1 MLTTPPGNEMGGW
14 PRRRWIV
21 APEVGAVGAE
31 EPRPDDYIP
40 PTRIYSSAM
49 IEQKQTPGPGYVD
62 DREAVLRR
70 LARIEGQVRGV
81 RRMVEDEA
89 YCIDVLT
96 QIAAVDKALDGVAL
110 KLLADHTN
118 HCVRDAV
125 AHGGDDGDEKVRELL
140 AAVER
145 FARTR

>member
-1 MLTTPPGNEMGGW
+1 
-14 PRRRWIV
+14 V
-21 APEVGAVGAE
+21 A
-31 EPRPDDYIP
+31 EP
-40 PTRIYSSAM
+40 SS
-49 IEQKQTPGPGYVD
+49 GPGYLAD
-62 DREAVLRR
+62 KQAVLRR
-70 LARIEGQVRGV
+70 LSRVEGQVRGV

-110 KLLADHTN
+110 MLLADHTN
-118 HCVRDAV
+118 HCVRDAL
-125 AHGGDDGDEKVRELL
+125 ARGGDDGDEKVGELL

>member
-1 MLTTPPGNEMGGW
+1 MSKT
-14 PRRRWIV
+14 
-21 APEVGAVGAE
+21 AA
-31 EPRPDDYIP
+31 
-40 PTRIYSSAM
+40 
-49 IEQKQTPGPGYVD
+49 PGYVD
-62 DREAVLRR
+62 DKEAVLRR
-70 LARIEGQVRGV
+70 LSRIEGQLRGL
-81 RRMVEDEA
+81 RRMVGEEA

-96 QIAAVDKALDGVAL
+96 QIAAVEKALDGVAL

-125 AHGGDDGDEKVRELL
+125 ERGGSEADEKVGELL

>member
-1 MLTTPPGNEMGGW
+1 MKD
-14 PRRRWIV
+14 
-21 APEVGAVGAE
+21 GA
-31 EPRPDDYIP
+31 
-40 PTRIYSSAM
+40 S
-49 IEQKQTPGPGYVD
+49 GYAD
-62 DREAVLRR
+62 DRDAVLKR

-81 RRMVEDEA
+81 KRMVEDDA

-96 QIAAVDKALDGVAL
+96 QISAVSRALEGVGM

-125 AHGGDDGDEKVRELL
+125 ATGGAEADEKVDELL

-145 FARTR
+145 FAKR

>member
-1 MLTTPPGNEMGGW
+1 MHPRSRPASLDTPSP
-14 PRRRWIV
+14 
-21 APEVGAVGAE
+21 
-31 EPRPDDYIP
+31 YILP
-40 PTRIYSSAM
+40 AM
-49 IEQKQTPGPGYVD
+49 TEQRSRPGYVD
-62 DREAVLRR
+62 DKEAALRR

-110 KLLADHTN
+110 QLLADHTN

-125 AHGGDDGDEKVRELL
+125 ARGGDEGDEKVGELL

>member
-1 MLTTPPGNEMGGW
+1 MTE
-14 PRRRWIV
+14 
-21 APEVGAVGAE
+21 
-31 EPRPDDYIP
+31 RP
-40 PTRIYSSAM
+40 S
-49 IEQKQTPGPGYVD
+49 GPGYVD
-62 DREAVLRR
+62 DKQSVLRR
-70 LARIEGQVRGV
+70 LSRIEGQVRGL

-89 YCIDVLT
+89 YCIDLLT

-110 KLLADHTN
+110 RLLADHTN

-125 AHGGDDGDEKVRELL
+125 ARGGDEADEKVGELL

>member
-1 MLTTPPGNEMGGW
+1 MESGNGH
-14 PRRRWIV
+14 
-21 APEVGAVGAE
+21 A
-31 EPRPDDYIP
+31 
-40 PTRIYSSAM
+40 
-49 IEQKQTPGPGYVD
+49 GYVED
-62 DREAVLRR
+62 KEAVLRR
-70 LARIEGQVRGV
+70 LARIEGQVGGL

-89 YCIDVLT
+89 YCVDVLT
-96 QIAAVDKALDGVAL
+96 QVAAVTRALEGVSL

-125 AHGGDDGDEKVRELL
+125 SRGGSEADERIDELM